1 MSTIQQAPNVQE
13 DLALKSNNEETN
25 PDYSWQERIWVLA
38 VAGQAG
44 LYIAFPVLA
53 GMVIG
58 YFLDRLFNTYIL
70 FAVLLSMAGFGAG
83 IFLVYRW
90 VQTTVKK
97 RLEDMKKEK

>member
-1 MSTIQQAPNVQE
+1 LKNDHEENPQE
-13 DLALKSNNEETN
+13 TQ
-25 PDYSWQERIWVLA
+25 WQERAWVLA

-44 LYIAFPVLA
+44 MYIALPVFI

-58 YFLDRLFNTYIL
+58 YFLDRLFGTKIL
-70 FAVLLSMAGFGAG
+70 FAAFLSLAGFGAG

-97 RLEDMKKEK
+97 RLTEKKKEE